1 MHPEIEGLFK
11 SHSPMVFRVCL
22 RYAKDREEAEDLT
35 QDVFLRINGSLES
48 FARNSKMA
56 TWIYRIAVNICLDH
70 LRSKKRRGAL
80 LENHHNTLVFENL
93 APGEDREL
101 AKIDLDRILGEI
113 RPEVRQ
119 ILFLTLAEGLSYE
132 EAGEIVGKTGFAVS
146 KTVSRFRRGLRSKPG
161 LLAAGRSYFAKK
173 EAS

>member
-1 MHPEIEGLFK
+1 MHPEIEGIFK
-11 SHSPMVFRVCL
+11 AHSAMVFRVCL

-35 QDVFLRINGSLES
+35 QDVFMRIDGTLES

-70 LRSKKRRGAL
+70 LRSKKRKGVL
-80 LENHHNTLVFENL
+80 MENHHNTLVFENL
-93 APGEDREL
+93 ARGEDREL
-101 AKIDLDRILGEI
+101 AKIDLDRILGEV

-119 ILFLTLAEGLSYE
+119 ILFLTLAEGLSYD
-132 EAGEIVGKTGFAVS
+132 EAGEIVGKTGVAVA
-146 KTVSRFRRGLRSKPG
+146 KAVSRFRQGLKSKRS
-161 LLAAGRSYFAKK
+161 LLAAGRSYFGKK